1 MYLKRFVQ
9 LFVIFFVSLVIFALI
24 LEMNFGNFWLRFA
37 LGLLVAYIFLT
48 LPLVLLTIFKSNRKA
63 KVVGTNA
70 LENELAYLLK
80 DFPGYLA
87 LSVTDESL
95 KSSTTIMSFIQAQKN
110 ENVLY
115 MVSDKKASKIYDLK
129 KNPLVSF
136 TTWFDS
142 LENGGRLSSNRVKS
156 EVLEGEAAQ
165 KLIKEEPLILSLHEN
180 AENMSIIRLTIES
193 VLYEN
198 FKGQMKVIEFE
209 K

>member
-1 MYLKRFVQ
+1 MVK
-9 LFVIFFVSLVIFALI
+9 FAL
-24 LEMNFGNFWLRFA
+24 A
-37 LGLLVAYIFLT
+37 LVLYLLTLLVLYF
-48 LPLVLLTIFKSNRKA
+48 FKIEKL
-63 KVVGTNA
+63 KCWYKCI
-70 LENELAYLLK
+70 ENELAYLLK

-156 EVLEGEAAQ
+156 EVLGERQ
-165 KLIKEEPLILSLHEN
+165 LRSLLRKNQFCLS
-180 AENMSIIRLTIES
+180 
-193 VLYEN
+193 
-198 FKGQMKVIEFE
+198 
-209 K
+209 